1 MKGMQ
6 WVENLSWAVWKV
18 LPTTALLWA
27 LLLPQ
32 QWFAQNVSGIDE
44 GVLSTEVTA
53 PKVKEKKWATI
64 DWETAIQWTS
74 VKDDDKWIS
83 VSDKDEKK
91 PWITGWGDG
100 DDSDKDQGNLPEDW
114 TDQTKEKSESW
125 TSLSRQ
131 SGVWYSITG
140 WEALWVNRFIWSGK
154 LFKGKLWEISVT
166 WIADLDNPLHTNWSW
181 KLILLKQLYKGF
193 SLDWD
198 YTFTWAWNNI
208 FRFGMWYGGKLWD
221 GSYGVKIFPLNT
233 NGSPISA
240 KVTFGSKVWK
250 NWFISSFVFVDFDTN
265 WYYSETEYV
274 HQLAQW
280 VAAFVQA
287 RLMWTIDGKFTGT
300 DAQTLMWWV
309 KITL

>member
-1 MKGMQ
+1 MTTRKLEKQYSERQDTMR
-6 WVENLSWAVWKV
+6 KKI
-18 LPTTALLWA
+18 LPVTVIFWALLWS
-27 LLLPQ
+27 PSE
-32 QWFAQNVSGIDE
+32 WVAQDIKINDGDT
-44 GVLSTEVTA
+44 TEV
-53 PKVKEKKWATI
+53 VKKDSTDKKGGMISI
-64 DWETAIQWTS
+64 DWIKTKWDNGISIEPDL
-74 VKDDDKWIS
+74 DDDKDQWTLWS
-83 VSDKDEKK
+83 EGWDGSKK
-91 PWITGWGDG
+91 
-100 DDSDKDQGNLPEDW
+100 
-114 TDQTKEKSESW
+114 TKEKTESP
-125 TSLSRQ
+125 TKFSRQ
-131 SGVWYSITG
+131 SWVWYSITG
-140 WEALWVNRFIWSGK
+140 WDALRVNRFMWSGK

-181 KLILLKQLYKGF
+181 KLILWKQLYKGF

-221 GSYGVKIFPLNT
+221 GSYGVNIFPLNT

-240 KVTFGSKVWK
+240 KVTFRSKVWK

-287 RLMWTIDGKFTGT
+287 RLMWTMDGKFTGA
-300 DAQTLMWWV
+300 DGQTLMWWL
-309 KITL
+309 KFDL